1 VSVPLHCLCHRGSLP
16 TKSTRINANTKLV
29 LRFFH
34 SYLAIQSTR
43 PSTIGFAFRDSPVG
57 LLAWI
62 YDKLVAWSD
71 NYPWT
76 DDEVLTWVSIYY
88 HSVSGPESSSY
99 IYYEAL
105 HDPKIMVPGVQG
117 YIDVPLGLADF
128 PIEIS
133 NTPKAWWSTLGPIVY
148 SKSYDKGGHF
158 AGWERP
164 DALAEALNEMF
175 GKGGGAAGVVEGRSG
190 Y

>member
-1 VSVPLHCLCHRGSLP
+1 MSVPLHCLRYCGCWTHKGFLASHQSRAY
-16 TKSTRINANTKLV
+16 IV
-29 LRFFH
+29 H
-34 SYLAIQSTR
+34 SYVAIQSTK
-43 PSTIGFAFRDSPVG
+43 PSTIAFGLKDSPIA

-62 YDKLVAWSD
+62 YEKLVAWSD
-71 NYPWT
+71 KYPWS

-88 HSVSGPESSSY
+88 FSVSGPESSAY

-105 HDPKIMVPGVQG
+105 HDTKITVPVVQG

-128 PIEIS
+128 PVEIS
-133 NTPKAWWSTLGPIVY
+133 NAPEAWWSTLGPIAY

-175 GKGGGAAGVVEGRSG
+175 GKGGGAAGVVEGRCG